1 MRKSKTKKT
10 KLVAVLLILVL
21 LISVGYAALTTNLSI
36 NGTATVKAQNWNVHF
51 TNIVVDTANNS
62 VASVDTAPTLSNNDT
77 TVTWEVSM
85 DTPGQVYKYNVDV
98 TNEGTIDAMVN
109 TATNSIVTNT
119 LTQAQQAYLDYTIT
133 YVNGAAVEQ
142 YDKLAAGETKTLTVR
157 LAFKQDIDPEDL
169 PETAQNGISLSYTA
183 NYVQADN
190 NAVEKVTEIASL
202 EIGDSV
208 AYTTTLNGQTLNNW
222 KVFYVDG
229 DYTYIILD
237 DYLPRVAISDTLK
250 TNYNLANG
258 DGDTYTI
265 ISTTNRTDLINA
277 MTTTSNWA
285 ELINNGEMNGTA
297 LSSAVKSDANV
308 IAKGAPDL
316 ELWVNS
322 WNASYP
328 ADTLYTKYEN
338 PVTGKTFDG
347 YFVGDSANPT
357 TKYIS
362 LSSKTGY
369 NNTLYYPHQSA
380 IDNNNCY
387 GHWLASPSADYAY
400 DVVAVV
406 CSGIVNHYDCDEDY
420 CAIRPV
426 VCLPSSIINQ

>member
-1 MRKSKTKKT
+1 
-10 KLVAVLLILVL
+10 
-21 LISVGYAALTTNLSI
+21 
-36 NGTATVKAQNWNVHF
+36 
-51 TNIVVDTANNS
+51 
-62 VASVDTAPTLSNNDT
+62 
-77 TVTWEVSM
+77 
-85 DTPGQVYKYNVDV
+85 
-98 TNEGTIDAMVN
+98 
-109 TATNSIVTNT
+109 IVTNT

-169 PETAQNGISLSYTA
+169 PATAQNGISLSYTA

-190 NAVEKVTEIASL
+190 NAVTKVTRYA
-202 EIGDSV
+202 IGDSIN
-208 AYTTTLNGQTLNNW
+208 YTTSLNGQTLNNW
-222 KVFYVDG
+222 KVFYIDG

-237 DYLPRVAISDTLK
+237 DYLPNAAVSNDLK
-250 TNYNLANG
+250 TTYNLANG
-258 DGDTYTI
+258 SGTYSI
-265 ISTTNRTDLINA
+265 KSPTNRTDLINA
-277 MTTTSNWA
+277 MTEKANWDS
-285 ELINNGEMNGTA
+285 LLTGTLNGN
-297 LSSAVKSDANV
+297 AVNETRTANV
-308 IAKGAPDL
+308 WAMGAPDIN
-316 ELWVNS
+316 LWVNS

-338 PVTGKTFDG
+338 PVTGQTFDG